1 MVAFYRSNASA
12 LVYAIKGPYVEPR
25 HVLSQLQTKR
35 LGYLLGLPG
44 HARLEDHTSATYAEG
59 HFYIAACYIPIDP
72 KAYQLCSSKLETNV
86 PIYTGN
92 HYHLSLA
99 DLRCASERTQVQFFI
114 TLAFRYIALAND
126 TVFRNLLLFNG
137 DVYSV
142 DDHVANEP
150 PKIMIQAKTSAEV
163 TAYCAVALT
172 RLWTSVSATL
182 TDWIYVL
189 ERSAQDFPT
198 ALQRLRFLQAKENW
212 KFF

>member
-1 MVAFYRSNASA
+1 M
-12 LVYAIKGPYVEPR
+12 
-25 HVLSQLQTKR
+25 
-35 LGYLLGLPG
+35 GLPG
-44 HARLEDHTSATYAEG
+44 HTRLEDHTSATYAEG

-72 KAYQLCSSKLETNV
+72 KAYQLCSSKLETDV

-150 PKIMIQAKTSAEV
+150 PKLMIQAKTSAEV
-163 TAYCAVALT
+163 AAYCVVALT
-172 RLWTSVSATL
+172 RLWASISAAL
-182 TDWIYVL
+182 TDWKCIL
-189 ERSAQDFPT
+189 EGSPRDFPADLAHT
-198 ALQRLRFLQAKENW
+198 TVQVALQRLRFLQAKQNW
-212 KFF
+212 KFFE